1 MRFKWPPKIKL
12 PAKVSWI
19 PMLVWGAING
29 LIGRNGIEISGYI
42 AFTIMLAFFPFMI
55 FLVAVAGFFG
65 DSDSGARFI
74 DTLALLAP
82 PQVATTLEPVIQ
94 EVLKNRSGGLLTIGL
109 AGALYSAGSG
119 VAALRLALNLS
130 YGVDE
135 TRSYFM
141 RKLEDFLLVI
151 IGSVV
156 VLLSSV
162 AIILGPW
169 IWGVATWLSLVDAQ
183 QQEFWHIL
191 RYGVT
196 LIMMQT
202 AVMALH
208 RVLPDSHLTWRQI
221 FPGALTTTISWIV
234 AASLLT
240 VYFGHFADYAATYGS
255 LGGVVIT
262 LMFFYI
268 SAIIFVFGGELNAAL
283 IARGMTLSHTP
294 NSELKSSSTKPSSLR
309 PA

>member
-1 MRFKWPPKIKL
+1 MRTKWLSKIKL
-12 PAKVSWI
+12 PVRIRWI
-19 PMLVWGAING
+19 PILVWDAING
-29 LIGRNGIEISGYI
+29 LIDRNGIEISGYI
-42 AFTIMLAFFPFMI
+42 AFTIMLALFPFMI

-65 DSDSGARFI
+65 DTNSGAHFVN
-74 DTLALLAP
+74 TLALLAP
-82 PQVATTLEPVIQ
+82 PEVATTLEPVIQ

-130 YGVDE
+130 YGADE
-135 TRSYFM
+135 NRSYFV
-141 RKLEDFLLVI
+141 RKLEDFMLVI

-156 VLLSSV
+156 VMLSSV

-169 IWGVATWLSLVDAQ
+169 VWSLATWFSLVDAQ

-191 RYGVT
+191 RYTVT
-196 LIMMQT
+196 LVMVQAAI
-202 AVMALH
+202 MALH
-208 RVLPDSHLTWRQI
+208 RVLPDTNLTWRQI

-262 LMFFYI
+262 LMFFYV

-283 IARGMTLSHTP
+283 LARNKKLPPQP
-294 NSELKSSSTKPSSLR
+294 NPELRSSSPQH
-309 PA
+309 A